1 MMAVMEIN
9 EKMNQGSIQGLC
21 DVAFEAVKN
30 AFINNFNEHAEV
42 GASLCIRVG
51 DEVKVDLWGG
61 LASVEKQTPWE
72 ADTVSVVFSCTKAAV
87 ALCAHIL
94 IDRGDMDLFAP
105 VTDYWPEFGQN
116 GKEGISV
123 AMILNHS
130 AGLPAFR
137 EPIKPG
143 GYYDWAYMINRLENE
158 APFWEPG
165 TRNGY
170 HMISFGWT
178 VGELVARVSGK
189 TLGDF
194 FIEKVAGPLGLDF
207 WIGLP
212 EEIEPR
218 VSPMILFYPEPGE
231 PVSEFTEKLISD
243 PASIQHL
250 SIMNSGGYDP
260 NAREAHAAMI
270 GGGGGITN
278 ARHLSGMYAP
288 LAASGKHENG
298 RLLTPDAVARMGQV
312 SMATGKDATLLIP
325 TRFTLGFMKS
335 MDNRHRP
342 LGHIESAIIGEK
354 AFGHGGAGGSL
365 GFADPECSMAFGY
378 TMNKMGNGI
387 LLNERG
393 QSLVDAAYRC
403 LGYRSNR
410 SGAWIK

>member
-1 MMAVMEIN
+1 MAVKEVN
-9 EKMNQGSIQGLC
+9 EEVNQGSIHGFC
-21 DVAFEAVKN
+21 DGEFDAVKN
-30 AFINNFNEHAEV
+30 EFLNNFTERSEV
-42 GASLCIRVG
+42 GASLCIRIG

-72 ADTVSVVFSCTKAAV
+72 EDTVSVVFSCTKAAV

-105 VTDYWPEFGQN
+105 VTDYWPEFGKN
-116 GKEGISV
+116 GKEDVTV
-123 AMILNHS
+123 AMMLNHS

-137 EPIKPG
+137 EPIDPG

-158 APFWEPG
+158 TPFWEPG

-194 FIEKVAGPLGLDF
+194 FKEEVAGPLGLDF

-243 PASIQHL
+243 PTSIQHL

-260 NAREAHAAMI
+260 NSREAHAAMI

-288 LAASGKHENG
+288 LAAGGKYKNG
-298 RLLTPDAVARMGQV
+298 RLLSQDAVARMGQV
-312 SMATGKDATLLIP
+312 SMATGKDTTLLIP

-365 GFADPECSMAFGY
+365 GFADPECNMAFGY

-403 LGYRSNR
+403 LGYRSDQ